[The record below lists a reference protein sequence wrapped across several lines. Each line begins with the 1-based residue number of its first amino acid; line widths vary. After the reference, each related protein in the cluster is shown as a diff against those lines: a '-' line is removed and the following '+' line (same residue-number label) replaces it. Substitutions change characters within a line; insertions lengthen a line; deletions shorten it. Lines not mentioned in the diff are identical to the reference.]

1 MLGNYTRWYVQW
13 CRVFS
18 AVQFFISNK
27 FLTQEL
33 LGGRHE
39 DEVIAVD
46 LNEEHVLSG
55 SGDPG
60 YYARRPLD
68 ASVRLWRRSDGAALG
83 CFEGHADSVRCVALF
98 KTQGLMQFALSGSLD
113 CHMILWA
120 LKNGSVE
127 SASHLCGPCRCMSI
141 LCEDVDAFGTARAR
155 ILAGSGEGVAEL
167 ALTVRQGVATVTQL
181 KFVSAY
187 VDVSSLSYFLGPIWR
202 QEIEQGSWP
211 KSFLGASL
219 KVAVGSVDGQFAL
232 LQGGTCRAV
241 HELFKSRH
249 GNHDVVSIATWLQ
262 GFMAVSGASQI
273 QLALFAPVFFS
284 NSIKSC
290 IASTTS

>member
-1 MLGNYTRWYVQW
+1 MLCNYTRYVQW

-18 AVQFFISNK
+18 AVQFFISDK
-27 FLTQEL
+27 FFTQEL

>member
-1 MLGNYTRWYVQW
+1 M
-13 CRVFS
+13 FS
-18 AVQFFISNK
+18 AVQFFSSDK
-27 FLTQEL
+27 FFTQEL